1 MSRTILGLLSV
12 AVLATF
18 VFAEDAKPVTQL
30 GKDIRVPAH
39 IGFSTQVSSDGQA
52 AGLIFDNLYAE
63 VNQTVIGARGAL
75 NQTLTQSKVFTV
87 NIPYSTDQRS
97 VTMHMD
103 LRGYASV
110 DPGAAVRLIA
120 CVGDATQVIDVTPV
134 KDQEV
139 KLKGTSKAALA
150 IIPARQ
156 QSGDFQSRVEFTVPT
171 QAAKPVCQ
179 ITLFLLAER
188 STDKADAGGA
198 LLVIDSLDLEINK
211 AAKAAYKP

>member
-12 AVLATF
+12 AVLATIA
-18 VFAEDAKPVTQL
+18 VAEDAKPVTQL
-30 GKDIRVPAH
+30 GTDIRVPAN
-39 IGFSTQVSSDGQA
+39 IGFSTNVSSDHQS
-52 AGLIFDNLYAE
+52 AGLKFDNLYTE
-63 VNQTVIGARGAL
+63 VNRTVIGSAGAL

-87 NIPYSTDQRS
+87 NIPYSTDQQR

-110 DPGAAVRLIA
+110 DPGATVRLIA

-134 KDQEV
+134 KDKVVQ
-139 KLKGTSKAALA
+139 LKGTSKEALA
-150 IIPARQ
+150 TMPASE
-156 QSGDFQSRVEFTVPT
+156 QSGNFESRVVFTVQT
-171 QAAKPVCQ
+171 QAAKPVCP

-188 STDKADAGGA
+188 STDKADAGGG